1 MNEQSSTQ
9 VPQSNQPQTPP
20 IPETRVGSTINDVV
34 NILTGLTGM
43 AYMSLC
49 WSSEDGK
56 FFMNNQGSWVEYSQF
71 RPLKLT
77 PEMFEKF
84 KVFVTEVPG
93 AKLYYIDPS
102 NVRSTYTKLL
112 S

>member
-9 VPQSNQPQTPP
+9 VPQNNQPQTPP

-43 AYMSLC
+43 AYMPLC

-56 FFMNNQGSWVEYSQF
+56 FFMNNQGSWVEYRQF

-77 PEMFEKF
+77 PEMFEKL